1 MRDAMGPFDKDDIGP
16 HVLDGI
22 HACLDG
28 ELAPAKDEAVRAHCR
43 LCADCGRAFAQSERV
58 QAVLVDDARA
68 AQDAAAAEPSV
79 WPAVCARLRERRR
92 PRFGF
97 VMIATSSAAAAAGL
111 MIGVLLGPGTE
122 LFSPS
127 AGQTQASTQWTQTG
141 WAEIGS
147 LLADGTTTL
156 DNVYLSETDEG
167 GEEP

>member
-16 HVLDGI
+16 HVLDRI

-28 ELAPAKDEAVRAHCR
+28 ELAPAEDEAVRTHCR
-43 LCADCGRAFAQSERV
+43 LCADCGRAYTQSERV

-68 AQDAAAAEPSV
+68 AHDAAAAEASV
-79 WPAVCARLRERRR
+79 WPSVHARLHERR
-92 PRFGF
+92 PRLGF
-97 VMIATSSAAAAAGL
+97 LMIATSSAAAVAGL
-111 MIGVLLGPGTE
+111 VIGALLGPGTG
-122 LFSPS
+122 LFSHS
-127 AGQTQASTQWTQTG
+127 AGQTQAATQWTQAS
-141 WAEIGS
+141 WAEVGT

>member
-1 MRDAMGPFDKDDIGP
+1 MGPFDKDDIGP
-16 HVLDGI
+16 HVLDRI

-28 ELAPAKDEAVRAHCR
+28 ELAPVEDEAVRAHCR
-43 LCADCGRAFAQSERV
+43 LCAGCGSVFAQNERV
-58 QAVLVDDARA
+58 QAALIDDARA
-68 AQDAAAAEPSV
+68 AHDAAVVEPSV
-79 WPAVCARLRERRR
+79 WPAVRARLRERRR

-111 MIGVLLGPGTE
+111 VIGVLLGPGTE
-122 LFSPS
+122 LFNRST
-127 AGQTQASTQWTQTG
+127 GQTQASTQWTQEG
-141 WAEIGS
+141 WTEIGS